1 MDIFP
6 HPASEYYWEYVVA
19 LFITLW
25 YAISFVYLYHHI
37 RLQYLKVK
45 IQELMEFL
53 SKFKFTM
60 RVSVWCNELQL
71 LNLAISIWQLC
82 PSLSFTFCKI
92 PLSFFWGGYC
102 IMQCVAQTR
111 HALSLSSLSSSVP
124 RLCCISHKTEN
135 SQMTALWVQHL
146 KPREWSQKY
155 CTIHHN
161 RASCTQQ
168 QASL

>member
-37 RLQYLKVK
+37 RLQHLKVK

-71 LNLAISIWQLC
+71 LNLAIAFDRDAHHCLLRSVKFL
-82 PSLSFTFCKI
+82 FF
-92 PLSFFWGGYC
+92 FFWYC
-102 IMQCVAQTR
+102 IMKCVAQTR
-111 HALSLSSLSSSVP
+111 HALSLSSSVP
-124 RLCCISHKTEN
+124 CLCCISHNPEN

>member
-71 LNLAISIWQLC
+71 LNLAIAFDRDAHHCLLRSVKFL
-82 PSLSFTFCKI
+82 
-92 PLSFFWGGYC
+92 FFFFGTASWN
-102 IMQCVAQTR
+102 V
-111 HALSLSSLSSSVP
+111 
-124 RLCCISHKTEN
+124 SHKQGMPFLCHLVCLVCAAYRIT
-135 SQMTALWVQHL
+135 QKTAKWQHFEFNIWSHESEARNIVLSITTVQVARSSRL
-146 KPREWSQKY
+146 PS
-155 CTIHHN
+155 
-161 RASCTQQ
+161 S
-168 QASL
+168 